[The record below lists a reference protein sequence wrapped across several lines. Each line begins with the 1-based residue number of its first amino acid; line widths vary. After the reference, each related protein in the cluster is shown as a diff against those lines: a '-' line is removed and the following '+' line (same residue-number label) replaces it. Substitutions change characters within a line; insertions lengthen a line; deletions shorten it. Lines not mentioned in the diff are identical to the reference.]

1 MGGFDVGSLEVW
13 LTGCRN
19 VKSLVGEVDFSFHV
33 ISTADSSD
41 ESVLAKDG
49 DKGKKD

>member
-1 MGGFDVGSLEVW
+1 M
-13 LTGCRN
+13 LTYCRN

-33 ISTADSSD
+33 ISTADESD
-41 ESVLAKDG
+41 ESFLSKDG